1 MILYEKDVS
10 SYLNLEFDG
19 SNFLKDCNKP
29 NLDFHEISK
38 NVNKPTN
45 NDVSL
50 IQKLIDQ
57 NGQMTH
63 FSFFLYFLFHVI
75 IKTHRHLA
83 FYFYKF

>member
-1 MILYEKDVS
+1 MILYEKDIS
-10 SYLNLEFDG
+10 NYLNLEFDG

-50 IQKLIDQ
+50 IEKI
-57 NGQMTH
+57 N
-63 FSFFLYFLFHVI
+63 
-75 IKTHRHLA
+75 
-83 FYFYKF
+83 